1 MDSTIRK
8 LTLVCPKGIEP
19 TVFDTLDGLV
29 PALPGYTSQDGYG
42 RGSSM
47 HLASAAEKV
56 KGAMKVFS
64 LLLVLPEERIVDV
77 LEAIRCACPRRQ
89 ISYWI
94 EPVIEFGR
102 LQ

>member
-1 MDSTIRK
+1 MDSPLRK
-8 LTLVCPKGIEP
+8 LTLVCPKAIEP
-19 TVFDTLDGLV
+19 TVLDTLDAMV
-29 PALPGYTSQDGYG
+29 PALPGYTSQDGFG

-64 LLLVLPEERIVDV
+64 LLLILPEDRIQDV
-77 LEAIRCACPRRQ
+77 LEVIRCACPRRQ